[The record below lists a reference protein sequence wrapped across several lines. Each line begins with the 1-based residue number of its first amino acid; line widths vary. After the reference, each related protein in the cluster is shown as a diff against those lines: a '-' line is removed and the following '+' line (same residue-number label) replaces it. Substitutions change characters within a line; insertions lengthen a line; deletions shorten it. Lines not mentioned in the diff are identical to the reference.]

1 MQPTPLENLKKETN
15 PHIRTLAL
23 ALHAAGV
30 DVTVTDNAEPTL
42 LDDCLI
48 TGVVNQDGGELSVAV
63 PNEHSEYDDPR
74 YRLTID
80 MKNGTFIHGLK
91 TNDPNA
97 MVKTILDI
105 KGD

>member
-80 MKNGTFIHGLK
+80 MKNGTFIHAIFHVDGK
-91 TNDPNA
+91 A
-97 MVKTILDI
+97 IAWVVIL
-105 KGD
+105 